1 MSQPQSPQAGI
12 AGALTDLS
20 EQTRILVRDEIAAAQ
35 RETWGKV
42 RAIAPATGLLGGAG
56 VLGLAASASAYRAS
70 LRILERWLPPTAA
83 ALVATAVYGAAAAGA
98 GVVGARQ
105 LRTLPAPV
113 PAETAQQAAAAVQ
126 ETAAEVRRQGGDAA
140 STAGTAATGT
150 ASAASSG
157 VASPASGA
165 VGTATGAVGTATD
178 TVTGG
183 AGIPSVPSTPGSTG
197 TGGQPGPTTPDPE
210 RP

>member
-35 RETWGKV
+35 RETWGKI
-42 RAIAPATGLLGGAG
+42 RAIAPAAGLLGAAG

-83 ALVATAVYGAAAAGA
+83 ALVATAVYGGAAAGA

-126 ETAAEVRRQGGDAA
+126 ETAAEVRRQGTDAA
-140 STAGTAATGT
+140 GSAGTTATGT
-150 ASAASSG
+150 ASAASG
-157 VASPASGA
+157 VAGPASGA
-165 VGTATGAVGTATD
+165 IGTATGAVGTATD

-183 AGIPSVPSTPGSTG
+183 AGIPSVPSTPGSSG
-197 TGGQPGPTTPDPE
+197 AGGRPGPTMPDLP